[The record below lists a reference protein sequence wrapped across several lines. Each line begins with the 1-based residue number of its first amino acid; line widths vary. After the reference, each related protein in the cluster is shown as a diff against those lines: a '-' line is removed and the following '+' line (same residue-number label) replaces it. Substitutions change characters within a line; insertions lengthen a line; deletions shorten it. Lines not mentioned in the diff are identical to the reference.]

1 MLGLGIP
8 RPVCYLSANS
18 RLSVFKPAGFGLT
31 RHAAWLPWQMTGGP
45 KTEGE
50 GKMGNLCVYQVVIE
64 SSDEQKTYH
73 KDYVGPASGDDDAIR
88 RAWTVF
94 KKRADDRVVKVQ
106 QVDEDVWDED
116 VAALPPDGPEWVP
129 S

>member
-1 MLGLGIP
+1 
-8 RPVCYLSANS
+8 
-18 RLSVFKPAGFGLT
+18 
-31 RHAAWLPWQMTGGP
+31 
-45 KTEGE
+45 
-50 GKMGNLCVYQVVIE
+50 MGNLCVYQVVIE